1 MIKNVTFLSSLVA
14 TAGLNSGRE
23 DHPSTRTRLAR
34 WTVVLTLAMTLG
46 PGTASAQEDDTVTI
60 SGVFS
65 MDTESGMYD
74 ISPELF
80 TVYIN
85 GHEHTWRLTL
95 HGTTQSHYS
104 NGSYYATEINAVS
117 YDLKFF
123 GPDAA
128 TLNAVVNDRLAG
140 LDASA
145 YLQNTYYETG
155 GGLAIMHVWVGQAWG
170 GNLYFYSGH
179 DIGVDTLFPADPD
192 GYPVVGPEPFSIKPD
207 CTELAVSELF
217 SGWYGGMG
225 SLAGPVTFAVLP
237 DAPSLSI
244 TSSNNVVVVSWP
256 STSTGFF
263 LQQNNQLNT
272 TNWVTPMETVTDTGI
287 LKFIT
292 VDPAVGSRF
301 FRLFKP

>member
-1 MIKNVTFLSSLVA
+1 MPIKMIKNVTFLSSLVA

-34 WTVVLTLAMTLG
+34 WTVVLTLA
-46 PGTASAQEDDTVTI
+46 
-60 SGVFS
+60 
-65 MDTESGMYD
+65 MYD